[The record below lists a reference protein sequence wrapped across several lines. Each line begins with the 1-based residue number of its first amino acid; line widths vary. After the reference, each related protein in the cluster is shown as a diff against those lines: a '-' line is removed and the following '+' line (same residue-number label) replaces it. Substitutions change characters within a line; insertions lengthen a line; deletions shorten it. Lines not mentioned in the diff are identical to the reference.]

1 MENMAP
7 NGNEPVEL
15 DAAEAG
21 EGADG
26 AAIAPAIHPNPEFDA
41 GRHASLWFGERF
53 PLRIWPQHVPSEGL
67 DSDAWLLYRQEWY
80 EGRFFRFFMHDD
92 EDYALWSGYGYPR
105 DGSPVLNWKTKKAKD
120 TFNGLYPAIQS
131 SQQSSRSGG
140 QVRYWLPT
148 HIAVAYLWGAVKR
161 TAHPMSEL
169 LVVDHRV
176 SKDEKNYKIED
187 LQIITSKQNKAKQND
202 KVFAPA

>member
-26 AAIAPAIHPNPEFDA
+26 AAIAPAIYPNMY
-41 GRHASLWFGERF
+41 GERY
-53 PLRIWPQHVPSEGL
+53 PLRIWPQHFPSVGL
-67 DSDAWLLYRQEWY
+67 ESDAWLLYRQEWY

-105 DGSPVLNWKTKKAKD
+105 DGSPVLNWKTKNAQN
-120 TFNGLYPAIQS
+120 TLQGLYPATK
-131 SQQSSRSGG
+131 SSRSGG

-148 HIAVAYLWGAVKR
+148 HIAVAYLWGAVKL

-169 LVVDHRV
+169 LAVDHCV

-187 LQIITSKQNKAKQND
+187 LQIVTDKQNKAKQND
-202 KVFAPA
+202 KVFEDGVRPIPPA